1 MSVTIYSKVPC
12 PSCEQAKNVLK
23 SRGITFDVKVLGTD
37 YDMEELM
44 DKLEEIGM
52 MGFRTFPL
60 MIQNGKGF
68 TFSSIDDIKGE

>member
-1 MSVTIYSKVPC
+1 MTVTMYSKVPC

-23 SRGITFDVKVLGTD
+23 SRGIPFEVKVLDKD
-37 YDMEELM
+37 YDMEGLM

-52 MGFRTFPL
+52 LGFRTFPL

-68 TFSSIDDIKGE
+68 TFNTINDIQ

>member
-23 SRGITFDVKVLGTD
+23 SRGIPFDVLVLDKD

-68 TFSSIDDIKGE
+68 TFNTINDIKGE